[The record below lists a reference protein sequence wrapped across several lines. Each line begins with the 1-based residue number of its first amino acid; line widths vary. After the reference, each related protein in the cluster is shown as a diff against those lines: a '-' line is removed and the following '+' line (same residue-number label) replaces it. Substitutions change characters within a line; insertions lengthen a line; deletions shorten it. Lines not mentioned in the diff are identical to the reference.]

1 MALKLSQEE
10 KETIITFNEAELM
23 VNILTY
29 NRQWQLR
36 MKEMGIKPIQ
46 VEGQAKE
53 YEFPK
58 KWLRLPVKP
67 KPPTS
72 AQRGARQ
79 KTIKIAQKARKS
91 YKK

>member
-67 KPPTS
+67 KPPTKR
-72 AQRGARQ
+72 QQEARQ
-79 KTIKIAQKARKS
+79 VSIRKAQQVHRIKK
-91 YKK
+91 